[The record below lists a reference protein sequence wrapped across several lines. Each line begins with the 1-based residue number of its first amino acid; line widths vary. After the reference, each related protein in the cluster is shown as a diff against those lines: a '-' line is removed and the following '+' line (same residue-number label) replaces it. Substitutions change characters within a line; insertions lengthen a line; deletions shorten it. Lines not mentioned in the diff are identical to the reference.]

1 MRHSRKRP
9 CKGLVVID
17 LQDEARIN
25 FSALWI
31 DCDRGVLDDALLYA
45 LMTADKPVRRTLI
58 EVYSVLLGD

>member
-1 MRHSRKRP
+1 
-9 CKGLVVID
+9 VID